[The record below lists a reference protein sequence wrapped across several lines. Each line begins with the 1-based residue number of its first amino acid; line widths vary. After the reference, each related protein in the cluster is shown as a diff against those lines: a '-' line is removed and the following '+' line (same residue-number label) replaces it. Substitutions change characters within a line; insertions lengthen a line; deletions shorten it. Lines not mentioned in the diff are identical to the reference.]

1 MGTIF
6 VRHQAVTRWASKNFS
21 KMMNKTSTTLFFI
34 LALLVASEA
43 LPAPQFF
50 GINLNQESA
59 KQHGTQKALIGAGLF
74 GLGAITGNQ
83 GLQDTG
89 AAIGALGLGT
99 KLGAHILPSSGR

>member
-1 MGTIF
+1 MGPFLFEDSI
-6 VRHQAVTRWASKNFS
+6 VVSIKIFS
-21 KMMNKTSTTLFFI
+21 KMNKTSTLVLI

-59 KQHGTQKALIGAGLF
+59 KSHGTQKALIGAGLF
-74 GLGAITGNQ
+74 GLGAITGNR

-89 AAIGALGLGT
+89 AAIGALGLGKT
-99 KLGAHILPSSGR
+99 WSSHFTQR

>member
-1 MGTIF
+1 MGPFLFEDSI
-6 VRHQAVTRWASKNFS
+6 VVSIKIFS
-21 KMMNKTSTTLFFI
+21 KMNKTSTLVLI

-59 KQHGTQKALIGAGLF
+59 KSHGTQKALIGAGLF
-74 GLGAITGNQ
+74 GLGALTGSR

-89 AAIGALGLGT
+89 AAIGAPGLGT